1 LPVRAT
7 PDLAERGYF
16 MGATARR
23 KWHRGPA
30 SLALLTSLVVLSS
43 LFVIVGAQVASAAQC
58 GSVNNTP
65 ACSLAFQFENPAKSG
80 VYTDTSPHQAAVGE
94 TITRVDLN
102 PSANPVVVE
111 VEDAEGHRDQ
121 SFGGQISLALVIIN
135 ASGTPTLSGATAPA
149 VKGAASFPNLKITNG
164 NGDFQLAAT
173 ASPSTGFTSGTP
185 TNPLVSGTFRIWADR
200 CAPGD
205 TCKDSF
211 QTLMEASLA
220 NGGTGTVV
228 LSVGIDGVDERAG
241 SGTELTSCSVPATP
255 TTPAFTDPW
264 FHAPAETTVD
274 EVGAT
279 GSGTKVVVLR
289 IKKAWRLM
297 VPDNGASSYRGCV
310 TAQLT
315 PEQARTITTWNN
327 SPITETAPG
336 QWTFLVPD
344 CTKTITTFCRAF
356 AKSNGGDVLEGLAFP
371 SGAVFGD
378 PRGH

>member
-1 LPVRAT
+1 LIV
-7 PDLAERGYF
+7 F
-16 MGATARR
+16 
-23 KWHRGPA
+23 
-30 SLALLTSLVVLSS
+30 SSFLV
-43 LFVIVGAQVASAAQC
+43 IAGAQVASAAQC
-58 GSVNNTP
+58 GQVNNPP
-65 ACSLAFQFENPAKSG
+65 ACSLQFRFEDPARSG

-94 TITRVDLN
+94 RITRVDLDPN
-102 PSANPVVVE
+102 GPPVTVE
-111 VEDAEGHRDQ
+111 AEDAGHRDANY
-121 SFGGQISLALVIIN
+121 GGQITVALVAGTGLSGKKFG
-135 ASGTPTLSGATAPA
+135 ASGARQACPCTVTA
-149 VKGAASFPNLKITNG
+149 VNGAASFDLSINTD
-164 NGDFQLAAT
+164 GDFQLAAT

-185 TNPLVSGTFRIWADR
+185 TNPLISGTFRIWADR

-205 TCKDSF
+205 TCTDSF
-211 QTLMEASLA
+211 QTLMEASLT

-241 SGTELTSCSVPATP
+241 GTGMTSCSLPATS

-279 GSGTKVVVLR
+279 GSGTKVAVLR

-315 PEQARTITTWNN
+315 LEQARKITTWNN

>member
-1 LPVRAT
+1 
-7 PDLAERGYF
+7 
-16 MGATARR
+16 MGATARPR
-23 KWHRGPA
+23 WRRARG
-30 SLALLTSLVVLSS
+30 SLTLLTTLVVLSS
-43 LFVIVGAQVASAAQC
+43 FFVIAGAQVASAAQC
-58 GSVNNTP
+58 GQVNNPP
-65 ACSLAFQFENPAKSG
+65 ACSLAFRFENPAKSG

-94 TITRVDLN
+94 TITSVNLDPN
-102 PSANPVVVE
+102 GPPVIAE
-111 VEDAEGHRDQ
+111 VEADGHRDTNYN
-121 SFGGQISLALVIIN
+121 GQISLTLVIIS
-135 ASGTPTLSGATAPA
+135 ASGTPTLSGGTATA
-149 VKGAASFPNLKITNG
+149 VNGAASFPNLSIDTKG
-164 NGDFQLAAT
+164 YFQLTAT
-173 ASPSTGFTSGTP
+173 ATGLGITSFTT
-185 TNPLVSGTFRIWADR
+185 GTFLIQGDR

-205 TCKDSF
+205 TCRDSF
-211 QTLMEASLA
+211 QTLMEASLT
-220 NGGTGTVV
+220 NGGTGTVA
-228 LSVGIDGVDERAG
+228 LSVGIDGVDVKAG
-241 SGTELTSCSVPATP
+241 GTGLTSCSVGSFVDT
-255 TTPAFTDPW
+255 W

-315 PEQARTITTWNN
+315 AEQARTITTWNN

-356 AKSNGGDVLEGLAFP
+356 TKSNGADVLEGLAFP